1 MRDIFT
7 VMKFTIKDMVKRK
20 SFIISTL
27 IILILIII
35 GFNVPNLIKMFNE
48 DNNGN
53 KLLIIDSKNVFE
65 GTLENLKQMDL
76 GYEFEI
82 TNEDLKFE
90 DVKQKIED
98 K

>member
-53 KLLIIDSKNVFE
+53 KLLIIDAKIPFFSFVF
-65 GTLENLKQMDL
+65 LL
-76 GYEFEI
+76 Y
-82 TNEDLKFE
+82 
-90 DVKQKIED
+90 V
-98 K
+98 